1 VSQSDT
7 SRPSFTVRRNVA
19 LFAILGLAS
28 VGLSVAFLARGAGSL
43 DTVLG
48 LVFLLVGAVHLFAL
62 LGARNPLLEAD
73 DEAVLV
79 RVGTGWQRLPWGA
92 LRQVVI
98 ERPESVL
105 RDGRLVVLPRD
116 PEQLVDLGVLG
127 RMHAVWSRRWYGAS
141 LGVPLAM
148 TTTTSSDDLVGELRH
163 LADGRTD
170 VVELHG
176 KHLASLSEV
185 PARIGALV
193 SRVGHGHVRD
203 VDATEPDDDAPLLI
217 GEPVPEAPAQAPVQA
232 PVPDPVERAPIAPV
246 MPLREPATPR
256 RAEVTRSVAEGVQPV
271 RKLDTFVFD
280 ATAEVPAEPVAAPAA
295 EPVIGP
301 VIAQARERVRLG
313 IDELSERTR
322 IRPHVLAAIEVD
334 DFGPCGGDFYARG
347 HLTTMARALGLELA
361 PLMREYDERYAS
373 GPINA
378 RRVFEAELATGLSGG
393 MRATVG
399 GPRWSLLVAAVLCL
413 MLVWGVARLF
423 SDAPE
428 PIAVPGESVAGLAAN
443 HEPIVSPRMQLHTV
457 TVTAAHAPAHV
468 VVTDRTGRVL
478 WSGDL
483 RQGQHREVAGLA
495 PFRVQA
501 DNAGAVEVR
510 LRGKARGTLGTVG
523 APGARTFR

>member
-1 VSQSDT
+1 VSQSDS

-19 LFAILGLAS
+19 LFAILGIAS
-28 VGLSVAFLARGAGSL
+28 VGLSAAFLVRGAGSL
-43 DTVLG
+43 DTLLG
-48 LVFLLVGAVHLFAL
+48 VVFLLVGAVHLFAVV
-62 LGARNPLLEAD
+62 GARQPLLEAD
-73 DEAVLV
+73 DEGVLV
-79 RVGTGWQRLPWGA
+79 RVGAGWQRLPWAA

-116 PEQLVDLGVLG
+116 PEQLADLGVLG
-127 RMHAVWSRRWYGAS
+127 RIHAVWSRRWYGAS
-141 LGVPLAM
+141 LSVPLAM
-148 TTTTSSDDLVGELRH
+148 TTTTSTEDVVGELRH

-193 SRVGHGHVRD
+193 SRVGHGQVHD
-203 VDATEPDDDAPLLI
+203 VDTVEPAAAGPLLM
-217 GEPVPEAPAQAPVQA
+217 PVA
-232 PVPDPVERAPIAPV
+232 
-246 MPLREPATPR
+246 PLREPVAPR
-256 RAEVTRSVAEGVQPV
+256 RAEVTRSVSEAVQPV
-271 RKLDTFVFD
+271 RRLETFVFD
-280 ATAEVPAEPVAAPAA
+280 ATAEAPAEPVPTPAA

-301 VIAQARERVRLG
+301 VIARARERVRLG

-347 HLTTMARALGLELA
+347 HLTTLARALGLELE

-428 PIAVPGESVAGLAAN
+428 PVALPGESTAGLAAN
-443 HEPIVSPRMQLHTV
+443 HEPIVSPRMQLRTL

-468 VVTDRTGRVL
+468 LVRDRTGKVL

-483 RQGQHREVAGLA
+483 PQGEHRRIAGLA

-510 LRGKARGTLGTVG
+510 LRGKAQGTLGMAG
-523 APGARTFR
+523 APGTRTFR